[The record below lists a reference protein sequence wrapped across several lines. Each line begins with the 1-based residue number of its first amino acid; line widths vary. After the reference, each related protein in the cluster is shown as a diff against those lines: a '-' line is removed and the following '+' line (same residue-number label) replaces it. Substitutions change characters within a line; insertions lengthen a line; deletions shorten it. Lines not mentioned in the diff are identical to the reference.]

1 MKTKDWII
9 VVGLLFIAI
18 GLDQVSK
25 VWSLT
30 APEMWFGP
38 LHLILVHNHGA
49 MLGLFSELPQ
59 ILRVVTLS
67 TSGFFLLSIY
77 CFLQYIIPIKIISL
91 RAGLSLLI
99 GGILGNVLDR
109 TIYGYVIDF
118 ISFEFKFGSKSWHSP
133 VWNLADMIQWIGYG
147 LIVHAL
153 YKYGHLLWPD
163 QNARRTF
170 WVNRK
175 FQFKYAAVFVSTG
188 VFMTIISM
196 VFTYT
201 FLQVTLDELVS
212 HNPVAADKFSR
223 AFLMS
228 YVFLGFAFA
237 ITLFTIAKI
246 LSHRIAG
253 PVFAFERYLT
263 EVLEG
268 RGLTRAGQPLKLRA
282 GDDFKHLEDLAEKVR
297 EKIISWNSEK
307 KIEVVE
313 YSDEDRMQMM
323 EKTVSQTEV
332 TVTAHTDDL
341 TKKTGNR

>member
-18 GLDQVSK
+18 GLDQASK
-25 VWSLT
+25 VWALKT
-30 APEMWFGP
+30 PEIWFGP
-38 LHLILVHNHGA
+38 IHLILVHNHGA

-91 RAGLSLLI
+91 RMGLSLLI
-99 GGILGNVLDR
+99 GGILGNVIDR
-109 TIYGYVIDF
+109 TVYGYVIDF
-118 ISFEFKFGSKSWHSP
+118 ISFEFSFGTSAWHSP
-133 VWNLADMIQWIGYG
+133 VWNLADMVQWIGYG

-175 FQFKYAAVFVSTG
+175 FQFKYAAIFVSTG
-188 VFMTIISM
+188 VFITIISM
-196 VFTYT
+196 VFTHT
-201 FLQVTLDELVS
+201 FLSVTLEELVS
-212 HNPVAADKFSR
+212 HNPAIAEKYTR
-223 AFLMS
+223 AFLIS
-228 YVFLGFAFA
+228 YIFLGFAFA

-253 PVFAFERYLT
+253 PVYAFERYLT

-297 EKIISWNSEK
+297 EKIVAWNSEK
-307 KIEVVE
+307 RIEVVE
-313 YSDEDRMQMM
+313 YSEEDKAQML

-332 TVTAHTDDL
+332 TRTVTVADT
-341 TKKTGNR
+341 TKKANNQ

>member
-1 MKTKDWII
+1 MKIKDWFF
-9 VVGLLFIAI
+9 VVSVLFLAIAV
-18 GLDQVSK
+18 DQATK
-25 VWSLT
+25 IWALKI
-30 APEMWFGP
+30 PEFWVGP
-38 LHLILVHNHGA
+38 LHFILVHNHGA

-77 CFLQYIIPIKIISL
+77 CFLQYIIPIPVKSL
-91 RAGLSLLI
+91 RIGLSLLI
-99 GGILGNVLDR
+99 GGIIGNVLDR

-118 ISFEFKFGSKSWHSP
+118 ISFDIKIGSFSTHTP
-133 VWNLADMIQWIGYG
+133 VWNLADMIQWVGYG

-153 YKYGHLLWPD
+153 YKHGHLLWPD
-163 QNARRTF
+163 QNSRTIF
-170 WVNRK
+170 WINRK

-188 VFMTIISM
+188 VFMTVISM

-228 YVFLGFAFA
+228 YLFLGFAFA

-253 PVFAFERYLT
+253 PVYAFERYLT

-268 RGLTRAGQPLKLRA
+268 KGLTRSGQPLKLRA

-297 EKIISWNSEK
+297 ERIIQWNSEK
-307 KIEVVE
+307 RIEVVE
-313 YSDEDRMQMM
+313 YSEEEREQML

-332 TVTAHTDDL
+332 TRTITDI
-341 TKKTGNR
+341 KKVDGSS